1 MKSKPVKYGIKS
13 YFLADSKT
21 HYYWNLDLFHL
32 AKKTLKETVQGLL
45 TQKCLYLWHLLYMD
59 NFYNSVDLSEA
70 LLDQK
75 VHTVGTLRK
84 H

>member
-13 YFLADSKT
+13 YFLADSKI
-21 HYYWNLDLFHL
+21 HYYWNLDLFQL
-32 AKKTLKETVQGLL
+32 VKKTLKETVQGLL
-45 TQKCLYLWHLLYMD
+45 TQKCLHLWHLLYMD